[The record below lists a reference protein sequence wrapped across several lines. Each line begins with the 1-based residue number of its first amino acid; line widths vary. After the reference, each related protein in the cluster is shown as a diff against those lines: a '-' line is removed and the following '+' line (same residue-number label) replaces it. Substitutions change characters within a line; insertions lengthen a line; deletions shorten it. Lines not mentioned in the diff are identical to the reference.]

1 MANNTTNGTTGLPPP
16 TMQGRTGSPAQAAY
30 NNRQQQNTSDA
41 ALANWVGGNMKKRG
55 GAITVPVLQTP
66 YKTTGSPDQSP
77 TGIAANNGRVSA
89 DSGAAAVYDGDL
101 KNGGG
106 KRGKKGGNPDLLW
119 GCYSGGKKRKTRT
132 NKRKTRRYRKKTR
145 RNKK

>member
-1 MANNTTNGTTGLPPP
+1 MANNTTNGTGLPPP
-16 TMQGRTGSPAQAAY
+16 TIQGHVGTPAEAAY
-30 NNRQQQNTSDA
+30 NRTHQQNTSQA
-41 ALANWVGGNMKKRG
+41 ELIKRTSGGSKKKRG

-66 YKTTGSPDQSP
+66 YKTTGSPEQSP
-77 TGIAANNGRVSA
+77 TGIAATNARVSS
-89 DSGAAAVYDGDL
+89 DSGAQSVYDNKL
-101 KNGGG
+101 GGG

>member
-1 MANNTTNGTTGLPPP
+1 MANNTTNGTGLPPP

-30 NNRQQQNTSDA
+30 NDRQQQQLSQA
-41 ALANWVGGNMKKRG
+41 HAIRALAGGSMKKKG
-55 GAITVPVLQTP
+55 GAITVSTVQPM
-66 YKTTGSPDQSP
+66 YKDVSGPGGTVTDTQVNTARS
-77 TGIAANNGRVSA
+77 SA
-89 DSGAAAVYDGDL
+89 DSTAQAKYDKL
-101 KNGGG
+101 GGG
-106 KRGKKGGNPDLLW
+106 KRGKKGGNPNWLW

>member
-1 MANNTTNGTTGLPPP
+1 MPNNNTGTGLPPP
-16 TMQGRTGSPAQAAY
+16 TMQGRTGSPAQAALDSM
-30 NNRQQQNTSDA
+30 NQRNASNA
-41 ALANWVGGNMKKRG
+41 ALANSVGGSMKKKG

-66 YKTTGSPDQSP
+66 YKTTGSQEQSP
-77 TGIAANNGRVSA
+77 TGIATANARVSA
-89 DSGAAAVYDGDL
+89 DSTAQAKYDKL
-101 KNGGG
+101 GGG
-106 KRGKKGGNPDLLW
+106 KRGKKGGNPNWLW

>member
-1 MANNTTNGTTGLPPP
+1 MAISTGLPPP
-16 TMQGRTGSPAQAAY
+16 TKLGHIGSPAQAAY
-30 NNRQQQNTSDA
+30 NARHQQNISQANANA
-41 ALANWVGGNMKKRG
+41 AVGGSKKKKG
-55 GAITVPVLQTP
+55 GAITVPVLQTS
-66 YKTTGSPDQSP
+66 YKTTGSPEQSP